1 MGKNEFDKAEN
12 RMRELDLL
20 MRQYNDI
27 GNQYIQGDKDR
38 DQPPR
43 RPQQQPQPQRRPQQP
58 QQPQAERQT
67 GQTQNIRADYAEAVK
82 NFNRNKTKV
91 MPPRFENMNKG
102 RGQQP
107 GKPAEKKNINDGSGG
122 ESSYSSPPPA
132 PAAPLNA
139 AFGAPGIDGLLSGFN
154 VDDEKLTVIFL
165 IFLLIKSNADIK
177 LVLALAYL
185 LL

>member
-1 MGKNEFDKAEN
+1 MGKNEFDKAES
-12 RMRELDLL
+12 RMRELDIL

-38 DQPPR
+38 DQQPR
-43 RPQQQPQPQRRPQQP
+43 RPQQQSQPQRRPQQS
-58 QQPQAERQT
+58 QAERQPE
-67 GQTQNIRADYAEAVK
+67 QTQSSRADYAEAVK

-132 PAAPLNA
+132 PAPSHA